1 MIMQQIEKKLLEVK
15 RDPLPQ
21 RSEKEILELSLALL
35 AKMTLKEKIGQLVQ
49 SGTDCS
55 AISGP
60 SFDASKTVDDICN
73 GMVGS
78 ILGTHD
84 DRFSFN
90 LQQKALSSRLGIPLI
105 FCADI
110 IHGCRTSFPI
120 NLAMSGSF
128 DLELIEEA
136 SKIAA
141 YESAHAGVDLV
152 FSPMLDLV
160 RDPRWGRVMES
171 NGEDVYLSKK
181 IATSYVRGYQQE
193 TLASYD
199 SVACC
204 LKHFCVYG
212 AAEGGREYN
221 TIDVSLNSLH
231 NDYLPPFKAGIDAG
245 ASMVMS
251 SFNVFNG
258 VPVTVNKYLLRD
270 VLRDELGFKGVVISD
285 YTSSGETM
293 AHKVCLTEKEVA
305 KKSILAGLD
314 HEMISPT
321 YAKYLEELVLEGEVS
336 ETLIDEACL
345 RILKLKY
352 ALGLFDNPF
361 KHLYL
366 NNDDYFK
373 SDKALNTALKMS
385 EESIVMLEN
394 KNSLLPLDE
403 KVKIALIG
411 PYANT
416 VNLVGAWGGKCD
428 RSDNE
433 TLLAELTS
441 RGYNVKY
448 ALGCDEYG
456 DYYNLEEVKEVVKD
470 SDIILFACGEGE
482 LMSGEASSRAFLNL
496 TGRQDEMLAELN
508 KLGKKIVMLV
518 HAGRP
523 LIMRNYK
530 MIADGILYCWYLG
543 IMSSK
548 AIVNTLFGYNNPSAK
563 LTMSFPYCEGQI
575 PVYYN
580 NLPTGRP
587 NDINKPNE
595 KYFSKYIDIPN
606 EPLYKF
612 GYGLSYSKFKYSNL
626 NYTEFENYYE
636 FTVDITNVSN
646 VSGTE
651 IALLFINPLCASISL
666 ANRNLKAFKRVKLNA
681 NECKTISLILEKEE
695 LKYYN
700 NGSYET
706 ITSDIEVYVGTSL
719 DDNIKMIIKR

>member
-1 MIMQQIEKKLLEVK
+1 MEQIEEKLLEVK
-15 RDPLPQ
+15 REPLPK
-21 RSEKEILELSLALL
+21 RSDEEILELSLSLL
-35 AKMTLKEKIGQLVQ
+35 KKMTLKEKIGQLVQ

-60 SFDASKTVDDICN
+60 SFDASKTVENICN

-84 DRFSFN
+84 DRFSYN

-110 IHGCRTSFPI
+110 IHGCRTTFPI

-128 DLELIEEA
+128 DCDLIEEV
-136 SKIAA
+136 SKVAA
-141 YESAHAGVDLV
+141 YESAHCGVDLV
-152 FSPMLDLV
+152 FSPMVDLV

-171 NGEDVYLSKK
+171 NGEDVFLSKH
-181 IATSYVRGYQQE
+181 IATAYVKGYQQDD
-193 TLASYD
+193 LSSYD
-199 SVACC
+199 TVASC
-204 LKHFCVYG
+204 LKHYCAYG
-212 AAEGGREYN
+212 VAEGGREYN
-221 TIDVSLNSLH
+221 TVDISDNSLH

-285 YTSSGETM
+285 YTSSGETIC
-293 AHKVCLTEKEVA
+293 HKVCKDEREVA

-321 YAKYLEELVLEGEVS
+321 YALYLEDLVLSGEVDES
-336 ETLIDEACL
+336 LVDEACL
-345 RILKLKY
+345 RVLKLKY

-361 KHLYL
+361 KHLYA
-366 NNDDYFK
+366 NNEDYFK
-373 SDKALNTALKMS
+373 TEKALATALKMS
-385 EESIVMLEN
+385 EESIVLLEN
-394 KNSLLPLDE
+394 KDNLLPLNE
-403 KVKIALIG
+403 KQKIALIG
-411 PYANT
+411 PYGNT

-428 RSDNE
+428 RSDNV
-433 TLLAELTS
+433 TLYDELVS

-456 DYYNLEEVKEVVKD
+456 KYFNLEEVKNAVKD
-470 SDIILFACGEGE
+470 ADVILFACGEGE
-482 LMSGEASSRAFLNL
+482 LMSGEAASRGFLNL
-496 TGRQDEMLAELN
+496 TGRQDEMLVELN
-508 KLGKKIVMLV
+508 KLGKKVVMLV

-530 MIADGILYCWYLG
+530 NMSDAILYCWYLG

-548 AIVNTLFGYNNPSAK
+548 AITNTLFGFNNPSAK

-587 NDINKPNE
+587 NQLDDPDG

-612 GYGLSYSKFKYSNL
+612 GYGLSYSKFLYSNL
-626 NYTEFENYYE
+626 NYTEFDNYFE
-636 FTVDITNVSN
+636 FTVDVKNVSN
-646 VSGTE
+646 VTGTE
-651 IALLFINPLCASISL
+651 IVLLFINPLCANISL
-666 ANRNLKAFKRVKLNA
+666 ANRNLKGFKRVSLKG
-681 NECKTISLILEKEE
+681 NEVKTVKLILEKDE
-695 LKYYN
+695 LKYFN
-700 NGSYET
+700 EGCYENVVG
-706 ITSDIEVYVGTSL
+706 DIEVYIGNSL
-719 DDNIKMIIKR
+719 DNNLKIKIKM